1 MTLIV
6 AGVLGAATTAAN
18 GFFTP
23 ETSHAL
29 IVAFLLMSGVCRSFF
44 FTGSNALSYSE
55 ISDEQASQATSIAS
69 VLQQISMALGVA
81 FAAFILEASAAVTG
95 THLQLFDFHLAFF
108 LVAALSLLAI
118 MPLLR
123 LDPMTGAAVSGH
135 GAAKIQPEAGE

>member
-1 MTLIV
+1 
-6 AGVLGAATTAAN
+6 
-18 GFFTP
+18 
-23 ETSHAL
+23 
-29 IVAFLLMSGVCRSFF
+29 
-44 FTGSNALSYSE
+44 
-55 ISDEQASQATSIAS
+55 
-69 VLQQISMALGVA
+69 MALGVA